1 MLVKKVYE
9 GTIPDKFF
17 NISVFFTDEIIKES
31 DIELPKTIINQFRK
45 IKMSYYQDNEQYLY
59 LNRLYI

>member
-17 NISVFFTDEIIKES
+17 NISVFTDEIIKES
-31 DIELPKTIINQFRK
+31 DIDAKTIINQFRK
-45 IKMSYYQDNEQYLY
+45 IKMSFIKIMNKYLY
-59 LNRLYI
+59 LNRHTFK